1 MRTKSS
7 HILINF
13 ALNKKVMNI
22 SIKNFRI
29 IGEDGIHLDFTPVTF
44 LTGCNSSGKS
54 SITKAILLMN
64 NFLKDLKDNNY
75 NIIDTPLDFSKI
87 VKLGN
92 FDEVLNKDIKQKG
105 STKISFAYSFKNGVF
120 KPHLHVEYI
129 FSPRTNDF
137 LNNAWI
143 DEIII
148 STDKN
153 KLFSIQVIDKKYQ
166 LNILDKEKF
175 VEYYNLFLVKQLVSV
190 KKIADN
196 RAKSSEDFKTDEEI
210 EEFYNNINK
219 LDLSKIDKLD
229 KEFVEKGILYKN
241 ITYST
246 YNRSILEN
254 LQQYGVWGIS
264 ENLLETK
271 NIDFSIYK
279 LEQEKSQKITIEESE
294 QLINKIG
301 EQTIQ
306 TRIERAKNLSKEF
319 IKKQSDSLDERLRI
333 YVNEY
338 LCSSSK
344 DIFDYLTKEKT
355 KILDSI
361 IAEFNSDDAQFMHDY
376 YNSNILEILKRSSL
390 LKVRPIEFIGI
401 ILQEALTPSWLNN
414 IGYVDSSTV
423 EVKRLYPL
431 DFSDRF
437 GNLVKEY
444 NSLVTNKRINSSNY
458 VPGDFLNKWLKE
470 FQLGEELKLNNI
482 EGALSI
488 RLVQEDIPNGRLLAD
503 YGYGVTQ
510 LIALL
515 IQIEI
520 ALGNVKEGE
529 YDDFV
534 GDDYGGWIT
543 QIHPILLIEEPEV
556 HLHPSLQS
564 KLADMFLDASIHGVG
579 IIAETHS
586 EYMIRRS
593 QVIVAE
599 KFKEKTDYK
608 PDFKVYYCPMKQA
621 PYDMEYRSDGCFMN
635 EFGPGFFDEASN
647 LAFKLF

>member
-1 MRTKSS
+1 
-7 HILINF
+7 
-13 ALNKKVMNI
+13 MNI

-29 IGEDGIHLDFTPVTF
+29 IGEEDWNLNFAPVTF

-75 NIIDTPLDFSKI
+75 NLIDTPLDFSKI

-92 FDEVLNKDIKQKG
+92 FDEVLNKDSKQKG

-129 FSPRTNDF
+129 FSQRTNDF

-153 KLFSIQVIDKKYQ
+153 KLFSIQVIDKNYQ

-175 VEYYNLFLVKQLVSV
+175 VEYYNLFLVKQLVSA

-229 KEFVEKGILYKN
+229 KEFVEKGILYKQ
-241 ITYST
+241 ITNST

-306 TRIERAKNLSKEF
+306 TRIEKAKNLSKEF
-319 IKKQSDSLDERLRI
+319 IKKQSDSLYERLRI

-344 DIFDYLTKEKT
+344 DIIDYLTKEKT

-482 EGALSI
+482 EGVLSI

-529 YDDFV
+529 YEDFV

-556 HLHPSLQS
+556 HLHPSMQS

-599 KFKEKTDYK
+599 KFKEKNDYK
-608 PDFKVYYCPMKQA
+608 PDFKVYYCPMKPA

>member
-7 HILINF
+7 QILINF

-75 NIIDTPLDFSKI
+75 NLIDTPLDFSKI

-92 FDEVLNKDIKQKG
+92 FDAVLNKESKQKG
-105 STKISFAYSFKNGVF
+105 STKISFAYSFYNGVF
-120 KPHLHVEYI
+120 KAPLYVEYI
-129 FSPRTNDF
+129 FSQRENDS

-153 KLFSIQVIDKKYQ
+153 KLFFIQVIDKKYQ

-175 VEYYNLFLVKQLVSV
+175 VEYYNLFLVKQLVSA
-190 KKIADN
+190 KIIAKN
-196 RAKSSEDFKTDEEI
+196 REKNSEDFKTDEGTEKL
-210 EEFYNNINK
+210 YNNINN
-219 LDLSKIDKLD
+219 LDLRKIDQLN
-229 KEFVEKGILYKN
+229 KEFVENGKLLKHM
-241 ITYST
+241 TYSA
-246 YNRSILEN
+246 YNTTILED
-254 LQQYGVWGIS
+254 LQPYDVWGIS

-279 LEQEKSQKITIEESE
+279 LEQEKSKKISIEESD

-306 TRIERAKNLSKEF
+306 TRIERAKNLSTEF
-319 IKKQSDSLDERLRI
+319 IKKQSDSLYERLRN

-344 DIFDYLTKEKT
+344 DIIDYLTNEKT
-355 KILDSI
+355 NILDSI
-361 IAEFNSDDAQFMHDY
+361 ISEFNYYNIKYIRVHDY
-376 YNSNILEILKRSSL
+376 NVLELLKSSSI

-520 ALGNVKEGE
+520 ALGNVKEVE
-529 YDDFV
+529 YDNFV

-593 QVIVAE
+593 QIIVAE